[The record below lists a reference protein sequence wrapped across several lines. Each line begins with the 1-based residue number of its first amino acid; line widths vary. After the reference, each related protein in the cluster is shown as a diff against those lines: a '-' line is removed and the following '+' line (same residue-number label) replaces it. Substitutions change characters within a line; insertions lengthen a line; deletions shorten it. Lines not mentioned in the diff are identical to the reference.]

1 MIAAGIDGM
10 RSQQPLRGGDCVT
23 SASELSPGERQA
35 LGINTI
41 LPKSLD
47 ESLNDLEKGLGL
59 RELCGHMII
68 ITYLMVKR
76 TEAKILR
83 QMAEDDRRNWLIA
96 RY

>member
-1 MIAAGIDGM
+1 
-10 RSQQPLRGGDCVT
+10 
-23 SASELSPGERQA
+23 LSPGEQQA

-47 ESLNDLEKGLGL
+47 ESLNILEKDLAL
-59 RELCGHMII
+59 RILCGPVII
-68 ITYLMVKR
+68 STYVLVKR

-83 QMAEDDRRNWLIA
+83 QMAEDDRKNWLIA